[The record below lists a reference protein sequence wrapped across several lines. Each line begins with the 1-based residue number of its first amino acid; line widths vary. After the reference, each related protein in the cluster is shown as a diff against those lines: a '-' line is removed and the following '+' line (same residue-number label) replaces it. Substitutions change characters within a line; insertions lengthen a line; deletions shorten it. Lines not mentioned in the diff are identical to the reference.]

1 MRLLLWVPVAA
12 LAFSQPPAWGQSP
25 FPSLLGAGYRI
36 PSNTMTAAPGQALL
50 VSIRGIQPL
59 PQPLP
64 EAGTSSIITA
74 AVVQGVA
81 AESIPLEIQTVQQ
94 TRCAPADTKCEP
106 ITSLLAAMPLTL
118 RDGAVL
124 EIRENGAVVSAV
136 KLRRVEDAI
145 HLINSC
151 DELRP
156 AFEQDAA
163 TPPSPST
170 GPCTT
175 PVGSRRG
182 PVGSKD
188 TPARAGDPLFV
199 WVYGLGAVNGPF
211 PVSRPPEPELFPRVA
226 QPITINFTFAGD
238 TPLAERHVTGVTP
251 TYAALT
257 GSYGLYQV
265 NFELPPV
272 PPTTPECSQAGDFNV
287 TITVVGTDS
296 ADSARICVAP

>member
-12 LAFSQPPAWGQSP
+12 LAFTTQPRSWGQAP

-50 VSIRGIQPL
+50 VSVRGIQPL
-59 PQPLP
+59 PQPL
-64 EAGTSSIITA
+64 EAAGPSIA
-74 AVVQGVA
+74 AEVVQGAA
-81 AESIPLEIQTVQQ
+81 AESIPLEIQTLQQ
-94 TRCAPADTKCEP
+94 TRCAPVDTKCQP
-106 ITSLLAAMPLTL
+106 ITSLLVAMPLTL
-118 RDGAVL
+118 RDAAVL
-124 EIRENGAVVSAV
+124 KIRENGAVVSEI

-151 DELRP
+151 DEVRP
-156 AFEQDAA
+156 PFEDAA
-163 TPPSPST
+163 AAADPPSA

-182 PVGSKD
+182 PVGSRD
-188 TPARAGDPLFV
+188 NPARAGDPLFV
-199 WVYGLGAVNGPF
+199 WVYGLGAVDGPF
-211 PVSRPPEPELFPRVA
+211 PVSRPPEPELFPRVT

-272 PPTTPECSQAGDFNV
+272 PPTTPECSEAGDFNV
-287 TITVVGTDS
+287 TITIVGTDS
-296 ADSARICVAP
+296 ADSARICVAR